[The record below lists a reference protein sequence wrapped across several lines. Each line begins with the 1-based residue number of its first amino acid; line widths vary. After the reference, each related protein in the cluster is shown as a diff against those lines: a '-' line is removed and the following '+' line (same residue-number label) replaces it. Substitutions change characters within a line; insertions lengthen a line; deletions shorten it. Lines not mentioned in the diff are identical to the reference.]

1 MAARKR
7 ARWEEVQLVRSV
19 QDGSESLKRPDIHDQ
34 YPRDIVKHVG
44 MKSDIY
50 SSNGINKIL
59 HLLGDIEFLLLYTIE
74 EKIILPLPLVMS
86 LAGTLFL
93 QQQWFVGALQLLS
106 YCEQRCQ
113 LGGQSMYSYVQVPRL
128 FPQQTSDGF
137 GEGGALVG
145 GGGGNLVVP
154 TITRTT
160 ASTTA
165 CKVSVSLTTLAF
177 VTRI

>member
-1 MAARKR
+1 MAARKS
-7 ARWEEVQLVRSV
+7 ARWEEVQFVRSV

-50 SSNGINKIL
+50 SSNRINNIL

-113 LGGQSMYSYVQVPRL
+113 LGGQSMYL
-128 FPQQTSDGF
+128 
-137 GEGGALVG
+137 
-145 GGGGNLVVP
+145 
-154 TITRTT
+154 
-160 ASTTA
+160 
-165 CKVSVSLTTLAF
+165 
-177 VTRI
+177 